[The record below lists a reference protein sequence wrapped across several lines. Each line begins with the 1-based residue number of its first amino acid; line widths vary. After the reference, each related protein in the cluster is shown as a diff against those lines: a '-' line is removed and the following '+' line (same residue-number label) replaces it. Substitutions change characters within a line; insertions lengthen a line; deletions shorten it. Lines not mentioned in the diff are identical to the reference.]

1 MELLFD
7 PQTWLS
13 FATLALL
20 EIVLGI
26 DNIIFLSIL
35 VDRLPQAQRRSARF
49 VGMGFAML
57 TRIGLL
63 FCVIWLANL
72 REPLFALFGK
82 GISSRNLILFS
93 GGSLLVVKSG
103 TEIRDLL
110 SGRSADRNVGMM
122 DGFWLIIL
130 QIGVIDIVF
139 SLDSVFTA
147 IGLANRVEV
156 MVAAIVVSVL
166 MMMMV
171 SAAVSGFIERHPAI
185 KGLALAFLVMV
196 GASLI
201 AESLDVQVPRAYLY
215 CSMALAAAAVW
226 TRLRLRLRRRG

>member
-1 MELLFD
+1 MELLAD

-26 DNIIFLSIL
+26 DNIVFLSIL
-35 VDRLPQAQRRSARF
+35 VDRLPRAQRRSARL
-49 VGMGFAML
+49 VGLGFAML
-57 TRIGLL
+57 TRTGLL
-63 FCVIWLANL
+63 FSVLWLANL

-93 GGSLLVVKSG
+93 GGAFLVAKSG
-103 TEIRDLL
+103 TEIRDMLT
-110 SGRSADRNVGMM
+110 GKSAERKVGLM

-156 MVAAIVVSVL
+156 MVGAIVVSVA
-166 MMMMV
+166 MMMLV
-171 SAAVSGFIERHPAI
+171 SSTVSGFIERHPAI
-185 KGLALAFLVMV
+185 KTLALAFLVMV

-201 AESLDVQVPRAYLY
+201 AESLDVHVPRTYLY
-215 CSMALAAAAVW
+215 GSMALSAAIVW
-226 TRLRLRLRRRG
+226 TTRLRLRRQG

>member
-1 MELLFD
+1 MQLLAD

-26 DNIIFLSIL
+26 DNIIFLSVL
-35 VDRLPQAQRRSARF
+35 VDRLPQARRASARF
-49 VGMGFAML
+49 VGLSFAML

-63 FCVIWLANL
+63 FSVLWLANL
-72 REPLFALFGK
+72 REPLFALFGR
-82 GISSRNLILFS
+82 GISSRSLILFS
-93 GGSLLVVKSG
+93 GGSFLVVKSAM
-103 TEIRDLL
+103 EIRDVLN
-110 SGRSADRNVGMM
+110 GESAERKMGLM

-130 QIGVIDIVF
+130 QIGVVDIVF
-139 SLDSVFTA
+139 SVDSVFTA

-156 MVAAIVVSVL
+156 MIAAIVVSAA
-166 MMMMV
+166 MMMV
-171 SAAVSGFIERHPAI
+171 VSSTVSGFIERHPAI

-201 AESLDVQVPRAYLY
+201 AESVDVHVPRAYLY
-215 CSMALAAAAVW
+215 AAMALSAAAVW
-226 TRLRLRLRRRG
+226 TRLRLRRRG

>member
-1 MELLFD
+1 MELLAD

-26 DNIIFLSIL
+26 DNIVFLSIL
-35 VDRLPQAQRRSARF
+35 VDRLPRAQRRSARL
-49 VGMGFAML
+49 VGLGFAML
-57 TRIGLL
+57 TRTGLL
-63 FCVIWLANL
+63 FSVLWLANL

-93 GGSLLVVKSG
+93 GGAFLVAKSG
-103 TEIRDLL
+103 TEIRDMLT
-110 SGRSADRNVGMM
+110 GKSAERKVGLM

-156 MVAAIVVSVL
+156 MVGAIVVSVA
-166 MMMMV
+166 MMMLV
-171 SAAVSGFIERHPAI
+171 SSTVSGFIERHPAI
-185 KGLALAFLVMV
+185 KTLALAFLVMV

-201 AESLDVQVPRAYLY
+201 AESLDVHVPRAYLY
-215 CSMALAAAAVW
+215 GSMALSAAIVW
-226 TRLRLRLRRRG
+226 TTRLRLRRQG

>member
-1 MELLFD
+1 MELLAD

-20 EIVLGI
+20 EMVLGI

-35 VDRLPQAQRRSARF
+35 VDRLPQAQRGSARL
-49 VGMGFAML
+49 VGLGFAML

-63 FCVIWLANL
+63 FSVIWLSNL

-82 GISSRNLILFS
+82 GISIRSLILFS
-93 GGSLLVVKSG
+93 GGSFLMVKSG
-103 TEIRDLL
+103 MEIRDITQ
-110 SGRSADRNVGMM
+110 GKSADRKVGVM

-130 QIGVIDIVF
+130 QIGLIDIVF
-139 SLDSVFTA
+139 SVDSVFTA

-156 MVAAIVVSVL
+156 MIGAIVVSAA
-166 MMMMV
+166 MMMV
-171 SAAVSGFIERHPAI
+171 VSSTLSGFIERHPAI
-185 KGLALAFLVMV
+185 KALALAFLVMV

-201 AESLDVQVPRAYLY
+201 AESLDVHVPRAYLY
-215 CSMALAAAAVW
+215 CAMALSAAAVW
-226 TRLRLRLRRRG
+226 IRLRLRRRG

>member
-1 MELLFD
+1 MELLAD

-26 DNIIFLSIL
+26 DNIIFLAIL
-35 VDRLPQAQRRSARF
+35 VDRLPQAQRGSARL
-49 VGMGFAML
+49 VGLGFAML

-63 FCVIWLANL
+63 FSVIWLSNL

-82 GISSRNLILFS
+82 GISIRSLILFS
-93 GGSLLVVKSG
+93 GGSFLVVKSG
-103 TEIRDLL
+103 MEIRDVMQ
-110 SGRSADRNVGMM
+110 GKSADRKVGVM

-130 QIGVIDIVF
+130 QIGLIDIVF
-139 SLDSVFTA
+139 SVDSVFTA

-156 MVAAIVVSVL
+156 MIGAIVVSAA
-166 MMMMV
+166 MMMV
-171 SAAVSGFIERHPAI
+171 VSSTLSGFIERHPAI
-185 KGLALAFLVMV
+185 KALALAFLMMV

-201 AESLDVQVPRAYLY
+201 AESLDVHVPRAYLY
-215 CSMALAAAAVW
+215 CAMALSAAAVW
-226 TRLRLRLRRRG
+226 IRLRLRQRG

>member
-1 MELLFD
+1 MALLAD

-26 DNIIFLSIL
+26 DNIIFLSVL
-35 VDRLPQAQRRSARF
+35 VGRLPQARRRSARF
-49 VGMGFAML
+49 VGLGFAML

-63 FCVIWLANL
+63 FSVLWLANL
-72 REPLFALFGK
+72 REPLFALFGR
-82 GISSRNLILFS
+82 GISSRSLILFA
-93 GGSLLVVKSG
+93 GGSFLVVKSAL
-103 TEIRDLL
+103 EIRDMLN
-110 SGRSADRNVGMM
+110 GESAERKMGLM

-130 QIGVIDIVF
+130 QIGVVDIVF
-139 SLDSVFTA
+139 SVDSVFTA

-156 MVAAIVVSVL
+156 MVAAIVVSAA
-166 MMMMV
+166 MMM
-171 SAAVSGFIERHPAI
+171 AVSSTVGGFIERHPAI

-201 AESLDVQVPRAYLY
+201 AESVDVHVPRAYLY
-215 CSMALAAAAVW
+215 GSMALSAAALW
-226 TRLRLRLRRRG
+226 TRLRLRRRG

>member
-1 MELLFD
+1 MELLAD

-26 DNIIFLSIL
+26 DNIVFLSIL
-35 VDRLPQAQRRSARF
+35 VDRLPRAQRRSARL
-49 VGMGFAML
+49 VGLGFAML

-63 FCVIWLANL
+63 FSVLWLANL

-93 GGSLLVVKSG
+93 GGAFLVAKSG
-103 TEIRDLL
+103 TEIRDMLT
-110 SGRSADRNVGMM
+110 GKSAERKVGLM

-156 MVAAIVVSVL
+156 MVGAIVVSVA
-166 MMMMV
+166 MMMLV
-171 SAAVSGFIERHPAI
+171 SSTVSGFIERHPAI
-185 KGLALAFLVMV
+185 KTLALAFLVMV

-201 AESLDVQVPRAYLY
+201 AESLDVHVPRAYLY
-215 CSMALAAAAVW
+215 GSMALSAAIVW
-226 TRLRLRLRRRG
+226 TTRLRLRRQG

>member
-1 MELLFD
+1 MELLAD

-26 DNIIFLSIL
+26 DNIIFLSVL
-35 VDRLPQAQRRSARF
+35 VDRLPRAKRRSARL
-49 VGMGFAML
+49 VGLGFAML

-63 FCVIWLANL
+63 FSVLWLANL

-82 GISSRNLILFS
+82 AISTRSLILFA
-93 GGSLLVVKSG
+93 GGAFLVAKSA
-103 TEIRDLL
+103 TEIRDMLK
-110 SGRSADRNVGMM
+110 GASAQRRVGLM

-130 QIGVIDIVF
+130 QIGLIDIVF
-139 SLDSVFTA
+139 SIDSVFTA

-156 MVAAIVVSVL
+156 MVGAIIVSVA

-171 SAAVSGFIERHPAI
+171 SSTLSGFIERHPAI

-201 AESLDVQVPRAYLY
+201 AESLDMHVARAYLY
-215 CSMALAAAAVW
+215 GSMALSAAVVW
-226 TRLRLRLRRRG
+226 LRLRLRRRG